1 MDKFTKVYINI
12 APKVSFE
19 KEEFVVYMDNFNIF
33 GPKANALITYEIR
46 FTIYQFAK
54 VTGYDRFLSAVM
66 QRGSNVIMGMVLLAT
81 VFCNPIGLDRYYT
94 TLFEFLILF
103 LLPVR
108 LDQSTQAMVEALLK
122 PILSFDFMRSLQEPA
137 PRNLPTQFQNIGV
150 SHSFLIN
157 GLFPLLFIGIG
168 YLFMLFSRLQTEGQ
182 HIEANKASR
191 NKLFFI
197 QARKFMD
204 MSGVLIFCR
213 AYFGQLFFC
222 SLLFIAYYNPSYT
235 TADMIIPSF
244 TFLLSLGIVV
254 KFYNTFTYDI
264 RDQQPKKSDIEG
276 LNLER
281 RLRHEYGF
289 AATFVPVELH
299 QKPQGAKVKVGV
311 NLEDPDE
318 RKAFYE
324 SLDFFSEYK
333 RQQEARANAV
343 VSDYE
348 VESLK
353 YEKQYR
359 PILLEIKMEKFL
371 NRLYRL
377 ADLVSA
383 LLQIFLICCLQS
395 SVIYQL
401 ISLIGFEALMISYLI
416 KTRPY
421 ISKLQNC
428 WLIGNRFMRL
438 SVMII
443 LTIFAIDDAKWMFS
457 KYTRFRVLDCM
468 LLRNIVLVHFFF
480 NSIYM
485 LYGIGMK
492 LPHLW
497 RFFFNKRYYEMML
510 KMLNPHVEPTQHPD
524 ATPDS
529 EDLSKFAQ
537 KNDHTLS
544 VDQRSPESRLEHN
557 KRDAS
562 KANLVVPRK
571 VKIRPA
577 DLRSAKSIKKQ

>member
-46 FTIYQFAK
+46 FTIWKFTKIDPYSSGLA
-54 VTGYDRFLSAVM
+54 AVM

-244 TFLLSLGIVV
+244 TFLFSLSIVV

-289 AATFVPVELH
+289 AATFVPVELSH
-299 QKPQGAKVKVGV
+299 KSDNKPKTDVD
-311 NLEDPDE
+311 LEDPDE

-353 YEKQYR
+353 YDKRYR

-457 KYTRFRVLDCM
+457 KYTRFRVLDCK
-468 LLRNIVLVHFFF
+468 LLQSILVYHFFL

-510 KMLNPHVEPTQHPD
+510 KMLNPHAEANPTPESNPAPGAKKETPKKLRSDDDSSADLAGRQSPD
-524 ATPDS
+524 HSPPS
-529 EDLSKFAQ
+529 KNRVLLVKRKLSVVKPVLSK
-537 KNDHTLS
+537 K
-544 VDQRSPESRLEHN
+544 
-557 KRDAS
+557 
-562 KANLVVPRK
+562 KA
-571 VKIRPA
+571 
-577 DLRSAKSIKKQ
+577 